1 MFQADLIAG
10 ETRVEVTW
18 NRTRV
23 TSTDWASYPI
33 LCHTEV
39 PRVEVD
45 LIDRPGEP
53 SWGAGEPTAA
63 QGRMHPTHPGE
74 LDMSFTRRA
83 LCAATLS
90 LLAFSAAAQTYPI
103 KPVSFI
109 VPNPPGGVV
118 DTSARLVATPL
129 AKLLG
134 QPVVIENKGGAS
146 GNIAYQQVAVAPK
159 DGYTLLISY
168 SAYHVGN
175 PAMFAKLPWAQKD
188 LVPVALLTAATNVI
202 TAHPSVPANTLK
214 EFIAYAKANPGKL
227 NYASQ
232 GNGSLSH
239 VGTALFEQ
247 ATGIDMTHV
256 PYKGSG
262 AAIQDVLAGQVQVF
276 ITTPP
281 SVMQH
286 VLSGKLKGYAVTGK
300 TRHPGL
306 PQVPT
311 TAEAG
316 LPGFELEAWVGL
328 FAPAGT
334 PAPVIAKLTE
344 QVRLALDT
352 PEAKGAAE
360 KQGIEVRYLAPDALG
375 ALVQRE
381 TEYWGKLIKA
391 RNITGD

>member
-1 MFQADLIAG
+1 
-10 ETRVEVTW
+10 VT
-18 NRTRV
+18 
-23 TSTDWASYPI
+23 
-33 LCHTEV
+33 L
-39 PRVEVD
+39 
-45 LIDRPGEP
+45 
-53 SWGAGEPTAA
+53 
-63 QGRMHPTHPGE
+63 
-74 LDMSFTRRA
+74 
-83 LCAATLS
+83 
-90 LLAFSAAAQTYPI
+90 
-103 KPVSFI
+103 I

-118 DTSARLVATPL
+118 DTSARLVGEPL

-134 QPVVIENKGGAS
+134 QPVIVENKGGAS
-146 GNIAYQQVAVAPK
+146 GNIAYQQVAAAAK

-188 LVPVALLTAATNVI
+188 LMPVALLTAATNVI
-202 TAHPSVPANTLK
+202 AIHPSLPVNTLK
-214 EFIAYAKANPGKL
+214 EFIAYAKANLGKL

-239 VGTALFEQ
+239 VGTALLEQ
-247 ATGIDMTHV
+247 TTGIAMTHV

-262 AAIQDVLAGQVQVF
+262 PAIQDVLGGQVQVF
-276 ITTPP
+276 MTTPP

-286 VLSGKLKGYAVTGK
+286 VLAGKLKALAVTGK

-306 PQVPT
+306 PNVPT

-334 PAPVIAKLTE
+334 PTAVVQQLTDK
-344 QVRLALDT
+344 VKLALAT

-360 KQGIEVRYLAPDALG
+360 GNGIEIRYLDPDALA
-375 ALVQRE
+375 ALVKRD
-381 TEYWGKLIKA
+381 TEYWGQLIKA
-391 RNITGD
+391 RNIHAD